1 LGAKVCKTKNKVGSC
16 QLSVVSIS
24 LLLLHM
30 RLSVLLTLVSFFF
43 FQGNAQVFPPKDY
56 PENPFAYPL
65 NIPVKLN
72 ANFGELRNNHFHMGL
87 DLFTLRKENLPV
99 YAPADGW
106 IAKVKI
112 DPKGFGNATYIN
124 HYSGL
129 TTLYC
134 HMNTFPPQVLNAI
147 KEGQYKKEKW
157 KGDVEF
163 DKDRFPVK
171 KGDFI
176 GYSGNTGA
184 SAGPHVH
191 YEIRRTADDA
201 CINPMLIH
209 KLYDVTPP
217 DLQRIAIYDRNKSTY
232 EQQPKIMPV
241 IHGAGG
247 HTIKGGHINVS
258 SNKVGI
264 AIGATDR
271 ITGVPNPN
279 GIYQAVLY
287 LDDEPVSGF
296 QLDGIDYLQ
305 TRYLN
310 AHIDYRIKKSGG
322 AYWQHVTPLP
332 GDQLPFNFRGT
343 ESGCIEL
350 KDKELHKVR
359 LEVKDANGNA
369 INMRFTIQWTGE
381 QGTSLLT
388 VKNSRY
394 MFPGMINIFE
404 TEALQVVSSEKSY
417 YDAFLMKY
425 SVKSGL
431 PAIASDI
438 HTVHTP
444 MIPVHDSLWYRI
456 KANRS
461 ISFADRERVVMVKS
475 AGGKIDIA
483 KAEFTGE
490 WYEAKFREFGDFWL
504 EVDNVPPQITITG
517 LYNGA
522 GVSGGA
528 VVVCT
533 VNEDK
538 KEIRS
543 FRAELDG
550 KWLMFEGLGPVY
562 RYKVDEYCPPGEHE
576 LLIQVED
583 EAGNLSEKRIKFT
596 RI

>member
-1 LGAKVCKTKNKVGSC
+1 
-16 QLSVVSIS
+16 
-24 LLLLHM
+24 
-30 RLSVLLTLVSFFF
+30 
-43 FQGNAQVFPPKDY
+43 
-56 PENPFAYPL
+56 
-65 NIPVKLN
+65 
-72 ANFGELRNNHFHMGL
+72 MGL

-112 DPKGFGNATYIN
+112 DPKGFGNATYISHFN
-124 HYSGL
+124 GL

-134 HMNTFPPQVLNAI
+134 HMNTFPPKVIEAI
-147 KEGQYKKEKW
+147 KKGQYKNERW
-157 KGDVEF
+157 KGDMEF
-163 DKDRFPVK
+163 ENEQFPVK
-171 KGDFI
+171 KGEFI

-191 YEIRRTADDA
+191 YEIRRTEDDV
-201 CINPMLIH
+201 CINPLLIH
-209 KLYDVTPP
+209 NMYDVTPP
-217 DLQRIAIYDRNKSTY
+217 DLQRIAFYDRNKSTY
-232 EQQPKIMPV
+232 EQQPRIMPV

-247 HTIKGGHINVS
+247 HTISGGSIIVS

-271 ITGVPNPN
+271 MTGVPNAN
-279 GIYQAVLY
+279 GIYQALLY

-322 AYWQHVTPLP
+322 PYWQHVTPLP
-332 GDQLPFNFRGT
+332 GDHLPIYYRGT

-350 KDKELHKVR
+350 TDTESHKVR

-369 INMRFTIQWTGE
+369 VNMRFTIQWNGE
-381 QGTSLLT
+381 QGASLLT

-404 TEALQVVSSEKSY
+404 KNDVQVISSEKSY
-417 YDAFLMKY
+417 YDAFLMNY

-431 PAIASDI
+431 PFMVSDLHTI
-438 HTVHTP
+438 HTP
-444 MIPVHDSLWYRI
+444 LIPVHDSLHYRI
-456 KANRS
+456 KSNRILS
-461 ISFADRERVVMVKS
+461 DAERDRVVMVKS
-475 AGGKIDIA
+475 SEGKTDIA
-483 KAEFTGE
+483 KAVSSGE
-490 WYEAKFREFGDFWL
+490 WYEAKFREFGIFWL
-504 EVDNVPPQITITG
+504 EVDNIPPQITIAG
-517 LYNGA
+517 LYDGA
-522 GVSGGA
+522 ILRAGST
-528 VVVCT
+528 VVCT
-533 VNEDK
+533 VKEDK

-562 RYKVDEYCPPGEHE
+562 RYRVDEYCPPGEHE
-576 LLIQVED
+576 LVIRVED
-583 EAGNLSEKRIKFT
+583 EAGNETVKRLKFT
-596 RI
+596 RL

>member
-1 LGAKVCKTKNKVGSC
+1 
-16 QLSVVSIS
+16 
-24 LLLLHM
+24 M
-30 RLSVLLTLVSFFF
+30 RLSVLLTLVSFLF

-583 EAGNLSEKRIKFT
+583 EAGNMSEKRIKFT

>member
-1 LGAKVCKTKNKVGSC
+1 
-16 QLSVVSIS
+16 
-24 LLLLHM
+24 M
-30 RLSVLLTLVSFFF
+30 RFSVLFTLVSFLT

-56 PENPFAYPL
+56 PENAFAYPL

-124 HYSGL
+124 HYNGL

-134 HMNTFPPQVLNAI
+134 HMNSFPPQVLKAI

-163 DKDRFPVK
+163 DKERFPVK

-191 YEIRRTADDA
+191 YEIRRTEDDA
-201 CINPMLIH
+201 CINPLLIH
-209 KLYDVTPP
+209 KMYDVTPP
-217 DLQRIAIYDRNKSTY
+217 DLQRIAFYDRNKSTY
-232 EQQPKIMPV
+232 EQQPRMMPV

-247 HTIKGGHINVS
+247 HTITGGHIKVS
-258 SNKVGI
+258 SNKVGV
-264 AIGATDR
+264 AVGATDR
-271 ITGVPNPN
+271 MTGVPNAN
-279 GIYQAVLY
+279 GIYQALLY
-287 LDDEPVSGF
+287 VDDAPVSGF

-332 GDQLPFNFRGT
+332 GDLLPINFRGT

-350 KDKELHKVR
+350 NDTEPHNVR

-381 QGTSLLT
+381 QGSSLLT

-394 MFPGMINIFE
+394 MFPGMINVFE
-404 TEALQVVSSEKSY
+404 KEALQVLSSEKSY

-425 SVKSGL
+425 SVKNGL
-431 PAIASDI
+431 PAMISDI

-444 MIPVHDSLWYRI
+444 MIPVHDSLHYRI
-456 KANRS
+456 KANRFLS
-461 ISFADRERVVMVKS
+461 INEQDRVVMVKS

-483 KAEFTGE
+483 KADLTGD

-504 EVDNVPPQITITG
+504 EVDNNPPQITLTG
-517 LYNGA
+517 LYD
-522 GVSGGA
+522 GA
-528 VVVCT
+528 VVREGSAIVCA
-533 VNEDK
+533 VKEDK
-538 KEIRS
+538 KEIRH

-550 KWLMFEGLGPVY
+550 KWLMFEGLGPVFRY
-562 RYKVDEYCPPGEHE
+562 RVDEYCPPGEHE
-576 LLIQVED
+576 LVIRVED
-583 EAGNLSEKRIKFT
+583 EAGNETVKRFNFT
-596 RI
+596 RL

>member
-1 LGAKVCKTKNKVGSC
+1 
-16 QLSVVSIS
+16 
-24 LLLLHM
+24 M
-30 RLSVLLTLVSFFF
+30 RFFVWFTFVSFFSF
-43 FQGNAQVFPPKDY
+43 KGITQVFPTKDY
-56 PENPFAYPL
+56 PENAFAYPL

-112 DPKGFGNATYIN
+112 DPRGFGNATYVS
-124 HYSGL
+124 HYNDL

-134 HMNTFPPQVLNAI
+134 HMNTFPPQVLKAI

-163 DKDRFPVK
+163 DKERFPVK

-191 YEIRRTADDA
+191 YEIRRTEDDA
-201 CINPMLIH
+201 CINPLLIH

-232 EQQPKIMPV
+232 EQQPRIFPV

-247 HTIKGGHINVS
+247 HTLAGGHLNVS
-258 SNKVGI
+258 SNKIGI

-271 ITGVPNPN
+271 MTGIPNAN
-279 GIYQAVLY
+279 GIYQALLY

-322 AYWQHVTPLP
+322 PYWQHVTPLL
-332 GDQLPFNFRGT
+332 GDQLPIYYRAT
-343 ESGCIEL
+343 TSGCIEL
-350 KDKELHKVR
+350 NDTEIHKVR
-359 LEVKDANGNA
+359 LEVKDVNGNA
-369 INMRFTIQWTGE
+369 INMRFTMQWTGE
-381 QGTSLLT
+381 QAASLLT

-394 MFPGMINIFE
+394 MFPGMINVFE
-404 TEALQVVSSEKSY
+404 TDAIQVVSSEKSY

-425 SVKSGL
+425 AVKAGFSGKV
-431 PAIASDI
+431 SDI

-444 MIPVHDSLWYRI
+444 MIPVHDSLIYRI
-456 KANRS
+456 KVNRS
-461 ISFADRERVVMVKS
+461 LSIAERDRVVMVKS

-483 KAEFTGE
+483 KAIGTGE
-490 WYEAKFREFGDFWL
+490 WYEAKFREFGNFWL
-504 EVDNVPPQITITG
+504 EVDNAPPQITITG
-517 LYNGA
+517 LYDGATVGA
-522 GVSGGA
+522 GSSVL
-528 VVVCT
+528 CT
-533 VNEDK
+533 VKEDK
-538 KEIRS
+538 KEIRN

-550 KWLMFEGLGPVY
+550 KWLMFEGLGPSY

-576 LLIQVED
+576 LVILVED
-583 EAGNLSEKRIKFT
+583 EAGNMSEKRIKFT

>member
-1 LGAKVCKTKNKVGSC
+1 
-16 QLSVVSIS
+16 
-24 LLLLHM
+24 M